1 LVLRYLSESWA
12 EQALQQVESDERVL
26 AATRGLQLSL
36 LAIILN
42 APKDAYGFLYV
53 AFDGE
58 GLQDYR
64 VGHDYGA
71 VTTGMPNP
79 TFVVSGDYAVFAA
92 IQRGEI
98 TERRAILTGK
108 LHLTGSLVKALRH
121 MRALETVTASLRTI
135 ACET

>member
-53 AFDGE
+53 AFD
-58 GLQDYR
+58 
-64 VGHDYGA
+64 
-71 VTTGMPNP
+71 
-79 TFVVSGDYAVFAA
+79 YAVFAA